1 MSARP
6 AGLAQ
11 AYSEFAD
18 EDAAIAAKKKE
29 IDARSVDLTA
39 RAAALEKRKAELK
52 AEIALKKAAEQAAA
66 AKVEEPP
73 ADAPPLGWASRPADV
88 IARHPHAKR
97 EMKDATVLIT
107 GPTSGIGVHTAEALA
122 GFAGRVVLAA
132 RSEEKAQSLI
142 ADIRTRVPSAHFSF
156 IPLELASLASVDAC
170 ATSFLER
177 QRSEGWPPLKVLIL
191 NAGVYTFTGRYE
203 ASEDGYERTFAVNH
217 LAHFLLTMKLM
228 PALEAARPSRVVV
241 VGSGSHFGPHV
252 TRDVANIDAL
262 RQLATPSDGYRR
274 RFWHGASARAYG
286 SSKLANT
293 CFAKSIH
300 TKWLE
305 SKGIGCCSLHPGTLM
320 RSDMAR
326 DSPVANFFLKSVLSW
341 FTKDLEQGAATTILC
356 TLAPHDDLGGAFY
369 SDCGQVAC
377 SALVTEEAC
386 EALWRLSVELCGL
399 YL

>member
-52 AEIALKKAAEQAAA
+52 AEIALKKAAAAE
-66 AKVEEPP
+66 VEEPP

-142 ADIRTRVPSAHFSF
+142 ADIRTRVPSAHLSF

-170 ATSFLER
+170 ATSL
-177 QRSEGWPPLKVLIL
+177 
-191 NAGVYTFTGRYE
+191 
-203 ASEDGYERTFAVNH
+203 
-217 LAHFLLTMKLM
+217 
-228 PALEAARPSRVVV
+228 
-241 VGSGSHFGPHV
+241 
-252 TRDVANIDAL
+252 
-262 RQLATPSDGYRR
+262 
-274 RFWHGASARAYG
+274 
-286 SSKLANT
+286 
-293 CFAKSIH
+293 SI
-300 TKWLE
+300 
-305 SKGIGCCSLHPGTLM
+305 
-320 RSDMAR
+320 
-326 DSPVANFFLKSVLSW
+326 
-341 FTKDLEQGAATTILC
+341 
-356 TLAPHDDLGGAFY
+356 
-369 SDCGQVAC
+369 
-377 SALVTEEAC
+377 
-386 EALWRLSVELCGL
+386 
-399 YL
+399 